1 MKKSRGFW
9 HALELLAGG
18 AVMAEWAFELG
29 NEIERVR
36 HFLRPTPGVVT
47 TFPCTNRFPCECSHR
62 VEPAGNGQWVA
73 VCDCADCAP
82 IRLTAAD
89 VMVFEPDIGRL
100 ADAVAEVCGW
110 ERCATETAVRSA
122 WRVGTWS
129 NLSAPV
135 IWCAGGDED
144 RLRRSVDD
152 LVAFEAAPFVL
163 LLPTRGH
170 LSSRIDAALKREG
183 CIAVPLAD
191 VLTVEAGGKFKL
203 ICPLDAARREFEE
216 RSATRRDSGKILRQ
230 IHEKIA
236 QVGVEQ
242 KELRRA
248 KERLEKMQGE
258 GLFAF
263 TKGVDARAFKI
274 ICTIFAEG
282 DVAKAS
288 RELKMR
294 DSTLRDEI
302 KAWKG
307 RGKAYETMLDL
318 VEWRKSVGRH
328 VEIPLNDAILLE
340 RSKSVDHPALLSD
353 VLDGL
358 LSMTEGNW
366 EDKVEELAEVLRQH
380 VPR

>member
-1 MKKSRGFW
+1 
-9 HALELLAGG
+9 
-18 AVMAEWAFELG
+18 
-29 NEIERVR
+29 
-36 HFLRPTPGVVT
+36 
-47 TFPCTNRFPCECSHR
+47 
-62 VEPAGNGQWVA
+62 
-73 VCDCADCAP
+73 
-82 IRLTAAD
+82 
-89 VMVFEPDIGRL
+89 
-100 ADAVAEVCGW
+100 
-110 ERCATETAVRSA
+110 
-122 WRVGTWS
+122 
-129 NLSAPV
+129 
-135 IWCAGGDED
+135 
-144 RLRRSVDD
+144 
-152 LVAFEAAPFVL
+152 
-163 LLPTRGH
+163 
-170 LSSRIDAALKREG
+170 
-183 CIAVPLAD
+183 
-191 VLTVEAGGKFKL
+191 
-203 ICPLDAARREFEE
+203 
-216 RSATRRDSGKILRQ
+216 
-230 IHEKIA
+230 
-236 QVGVEQ
+236 
-242 KELRRA
+242 
-248 KERLEKMQGE
+248 
-258 GLFAF
+258 
-263 TKGVDARAFKI
+263 VDARAFKI